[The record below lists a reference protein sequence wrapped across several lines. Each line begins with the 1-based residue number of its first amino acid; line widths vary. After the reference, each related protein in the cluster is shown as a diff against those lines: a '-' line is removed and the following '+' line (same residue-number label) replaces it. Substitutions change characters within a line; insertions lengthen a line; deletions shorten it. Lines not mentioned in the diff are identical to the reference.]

1 MACNRGLGTA
11 LVHVVCHEN
20 PRGVSDFLGVDFSR
34 GERSAVVAF
43 WWIESGSG
51 VMRSPR
57 VALFAWF
64 WDTMVEALLRFQN
77 I

>member
-34 GERSAVVAF
+34 GEREAP
-43 WWIESGSG
+43 WWHFGG
-51 VMRSPR
+51 
-57 VALFAWF
+57 
-64 WDTMVEALLRFQN
+64 
-77 I
+77 